1 MSTIFGA
8 KKYYFLHR
16 FTLDKTRDILYNSQA
31 VADLAHLVERHL
43 AKVEVASSS
52 LVIRSI
58 LNTVKHRFIPGALFF
73 CSRTTAHKNNAVSC
87 LQDPISECFLR
98 HDDKTTNHNAQ
109 KTLNQAGA
117 KGGLKI
123 RKSRPVKSLLPCDGA
138 ENARNTSSL
147 FRHFALPQEQYPFL
161 QGTWQF

>member
-16 FTLDKTRDILYNSQA
+16 FTLDKTIDILYNSQA

-58 LNTVKHRFIPGALFF
+58 LNTVKHRYIPVLYFF
-73 CSRTTAHKNNAVSC
+73 ADVLLLYKNKHCIPFAKSDQRIFFANA
-87 LQDPISECFLR
+87 
-98 HDDKTTNHNAQ
+98 DKAENPAMQ
-109 KTLNQAGA
+109 KALNQAAA
-117 KGGLKI
+117 KADSDNV
-123 RKSRPVKSLLPCDGA
+123 SRPLSSRPLSLSGFYIKNNRRQA
-138 ENARNTSSL
+138 M
-147 FRHFALPQEQYPFL
+147 L
-161 QGTWQF
+161 QTA